1 MGNTSDAFL
10 KSFSELKTQ
19 YDSGLPS
26 MDQFGD
32 FGTSCLKLL
41 AGITLIHQGSTMLL
55 GSKKDYVAYEIN
67 GVRSRP
73 IRSDLYIPDPD
84 IFEKEWVKFAS
95 NSDNSDLDASC
106 KRANTVI
113 YTLIQSFSGL
123 IDIYKPGSR
132 KTPGTLFEM
141 IVGVVLVNFSGLKMA
156 KQIPVPGEKFMVP
169 TDIVLLQP
177 PDISKPNLV
186 IPTKITTR
194 ERIVQPFVHQRI
206 LDEVF
211 GPDKYKSVLV
221 MVSELQRDD
230 EGRKGLNEIC
240 VPNQIG
246 MYQKYLGHLSGMYYL
261 DIPHSYVVSDFSKT
275 IPVRTLGELIFKDLS
290 VLLA

>member
-1 MGNTSDAFL
+1 MGNTLDTFL
-10 KSFSELKTQ
+10 KSFSKLKTQ

-26 MDQFGD
+26 MNQFGE
-32 FGTSCLKLL
+32 FGISCLKLL
-41 AGITLIHQGSTMLL
+41 AGVTLIHQGSTALL
-55 GSKKDYVAYEIN
+55 GFKKEYIAYEIN
-67 GVRSRP
+67 GLRSRP
-73 IRSDLYIPDPD
+73 IRSDLYIPDPVV
-84 IFEKEWVKFAS
+84 FKKEWTAFTS
-95 NSDNSDLDASC
+95 NDDNSDLDASC
-106 KRANTVI
+106 KRANAVI
-113 YTLIQSFSGL
+113 YTLIQSFSSL

-141 IVGVVLVNFSGLKMA
+141 IVGVILVNFSGLKMA

-177 PDISKPNLV
+177 PNISKPNLV

-194 ERIVQPFVHQRI
+194 ERIVQPFAHQRI

-211 GPDKYKSVLV
+211 GPNKYKSILV

-230 EGRKGLNEIC
+230 EGQKGLNEIC

-261 DIPHSYVVSDFSKT
+261 DVPHSYAVSDFSKT
-275 IPVRTLGELIFKDLS
+275 IPVRTFGELVFKDLP
-290 VLLA
+290 VLLS